1 MSISGETQPLP
12 YPALNARFQRD
23 RTFARSAAMELRARG
38 PRLPGCPLIA
48 QQFAFLLPDGEARFH
63 VGDRTIDLAEP
74 MRRARWQYD
83 EITRLNVP

>member
-12 YPALNARFQRD
+12 HPALNVRFQRSD
-23 RTFARSAAMELRARG
+23 IRALRRDGATCARPS
-38 PRLPGCPLIA
+38 PSGCPLIA